1 MAMEDADLSRE
12 IPVTPVRSSSD
23 NSGLAS
29 NYSETASSSVTGPHG
44 ANDSIASGIVPP
56 SPQRSYQGTLPPSV
70 TSSPVSVARSTAN
83 TAKMSPPDG
92 RNKTPLLPKSGSKVP
107 MQPDLQT
114 PTFNDADVEVAD
126 LLGDYSNAPS
136 NHRHQHYS
144 STPEPR
150 VLYTSDDEETDP
162 TSSITADYP
171 AYARNNATSTFGK
184 VIQPLKDKMN
194 SSKNRSN
201 SEEEGEKN
209 IPPGA
214 IIFGYLQKQGRNG
227 KWQTRWF
234 ESDGECLAYYKSS
247 KRVKLLATLDL
258 AKVGYILVN
267 NQDPTGCTFTINI
280 KNRPYFLRSDSKVSC
295 NDWVITLNRI
305 KEARLRQGNVKLVNS
320 QPPDLLDSEVA
331 PRVVVVA
338 GRQRTHAIDD
348 DDAFQWEGNSWN
360 DNPAAHEEYIYDPT
374 NSSAKW
380 QKSAH
385 KLSKFAGKVLRWA
398 RSIGRR
404 TSGHGCTAADE
415 QVVLDHHVHPPGHD
429 DGKRSGRSK
438 KPIVNKTPHY
448 QGQNINSKPENDSL
462 TLGRSM
468 SIEDARELS

>member
-1 MAMEDADLSRE
+1 MEDADVSRE
-12 IPVTPVRSSSD
+12 IPITPVRSSSE
-23 NSGLAS
+23 NSGLVS
-29 NYSETASSSVTGPHG
+29 NYSEAASSVTGPN
-44 ANDSIASGIVPP
+44 ANDSIASGMIPP
-56 SPQRSYQGTLPPSV
+56 SPQRSYQGTTLPPSV
-70 TSSPVSVARSTAN
+70 TSSPISVARSTV
-83 TAKMSPPDG
+83 KSSPPDI
-92 RNKTPLLPKSGSKVP
+92 RNKTPLPPSNSKP
-107 MQPDLQT
+107 PLQPDLQT
-114 PTFNDADVEVAD
+114 PTFNDADVEIAD
-126 LLGDYSNAPS
+126 LLGDYSNTP
-136 NHRHQHYS
+136 NFLN
-144 STPEPR
+144 TPEPR

-171 AYARNNATSTFGK
+171 AYGRNNNNVTSTFGK
-184 VIQPLKDKMN
+184 VIQPLKEKMN
-194 SSKNRSN
+194 SKNRSN

-234 ESDGECLAYYKSS
+234 ESDGECLTYYKSS
-247 KRVKLLATLDL
+247 KRAKLLATLDL
-258 AKVGYILVN
+258 GKVGYILVN
-267 NQDPTGCTFTINI
+267 NQDPNGCTFTINI
-280 KNRPYFLRSDSKVSC
+280 KNRPYHLRSDSKVSC

-320 QPPDLLDSEVA
+320 QPPDLLDTEVA

-360 DNPAAHEEYIYDPT
+360 ENPAAEGYVYDPI

-385 KLSKFAGKVLRWA
+385 SLSRFAGKVLRWA

-404 TSGHGCTAADE
+404 RPGHGCTGADE
-415 QVVLDHHVHPPGHD
+415 QVILDSHLHPPGHND
-429 DGKRSGRSK
+429 PDPKRRSGRSK
-438 KPIVNKTPHY
+438 KPIVSKTPASQS
-448 QGQNINSKPENDSL
+448 QGMRPMNSKPDNDTL
-462 TLGRSM
+462 TMTRSM
-468 SIEDARELS
+468 SLEDARELS